1 MESPQPSLWYKD
13 AVIYQLHVK
22 AYADGDGDGIGDFAG
37 LIEKLPYIKSLG
49 ATAIWLLPFYPSPL
63 RDDGYDIAEYK
74 GVNPSYGTLRD
85 VRTFIKA
92 AHKLGLKIITELVV
106 NHTSDQ
112 HPWFQRARK
121 APRDSAHRKFY
132 VWNDSPETYAG
143 TRIIFT
149 DTETSNWQWDPVAG
163 QYYWHRFFSHQPD
176 LNFDHPPVFDAIS
189 DVMRFW
195 FGIGVDGMRL
205 DAVPYLCEREG
216 TSSENLPE
224 THAVLK
230 RLRAIVDAEFPDRL
244 LLAEANQWPEDVS
257 AYFGD
262 GDECQMAFHFPL
274 MPRMFM
280 SIAEEDR
287 YPLYDIMRQTPQIPP
302 NCQWAIFLR
311 NHDELTLEMVTDR
324 ERAFMYSVYAQETRA
339 RVNVGIRR
347 RLAPLMENDRNK
359 IELMTSLL
367 LSMPGTPIVYY
378 GDEIGMGDNIY
389 LGDRDGVRTPMQ
401 WSADRNGG
409 FSRADMQR
417 LFLPPIMD
425 PVYGYAS
432 VNAEA
437 QERSASSLLHWMRRV
452 IGVRQAHR
460 VFGRGGITFLHPDN
474 RHIAAYLREYEGE
487 VVLCVANL
495 ARTSQAVS
503 LDLSRYNGRTPVEM
517 IGWSAFPPI
526 VDDRYVITL
535 HGYAFFWFVLA
546 APNDAPVAIE
556 PATPQPP
563 EFITIVLPRGRAS
576 LLSEPARTTL
586 ERDVLPTVVSI
597 RQLLA
602 HGVQPDAIAVTDIV
616 PLGVSDDAPALA
628 ILGISVLD
636 EALILPIEVA
646 HAADREWPLPT
657 LRAAFA
663 KTRTGAHEGLLLDAG
678 IDDRLW
684 CGLFDAVRTGAV
696 LPGSAGALY
705 CEPTWSLESLS
716 ISDETNLRRPQ
727 SGDRRLSAVIGDTVL
742 ITLYR
747 RSVHGINP
755 AIELARFFHQGNFTH
770 TAPLLGTFSYRAA
783 DGSEVGVGLARRYIL
798 AQGSGWDVLHTLFMR
813 SLQAAP
819 EDGAPIDRIV
829 ALAGRRLATM
839 HAMLARSDHPDFAP
853 GVFSAA
859 DAATLQTEL
868 RELAERAFTQIARDR
883 SPEAAAALALRAQ
896 IERIITEAPLTGAL
910 AMRVHGDFHLGRV
923 LVTESDV
930 LIIDPGVGEASRPE
944 VQRRRRTSPFADL
957 ATMIRSLDEV
967 AAAAAF
973 DVSTDPT
980 VATEEVMPKV
990 RAVVRAAATM
1000 FARSYLA
1007 HSRELGAL
1015 GTLEEGG
1022 DLRALIDVFL
1032 VRATLEA
1039 IVYQAHA
1046 RPERMRDL
1054 YAEFAR
1060 IFERSEVAASS

>member
-1 MESPQPSLWYKD
+1 
-13 AVIYQLHVK
+13 
-22 AYADGDGDGIGDFAG
+22 
-37 LIEKLPYIKSLG
+37 
-49 ATAIWLLPFYPSPL
+49 
-63 RDDGYDIAEYK
+63 
-74 GVNPSYGTLRD
+74 
-85 VRTFIKA
+85 
-92 AHKLGLKIITELVV
+92 
-106 NHTSDQ
+106 
-112 HPWFQRARK
+112 
-121 APRDSAHRKFY
+121 
-132 VWNDSPETYAG
+132 
-143 TRIIFT
+143 
-149 DTETSNWQWDPVAG
+149 
-163 QYYWHRFFSHQPD
+163 
-176 LNFDHPPVFDAIS
+176 
-189 DVMRFW
+189 
-195 FGIGVDGMRL
+195 
-205 DAVPYLCEREG
+205 
-216 TSSENLPE
+216 
-224 THAVLK
+224 
-230 RLRAIVDAEFPDRL
+230 
-244 LLAEANQWPEDVS
+244 
-257 AYFGD
+257 
-262 GDECQMAFHFPL
+262 
-274 MPRMFM
+274 
-280 SIAEEDR
+280 
-287 YPLYDIMRQTPQIPP
+287 
-302 NCQWAIFLR
+302 
-311 NHDELTLEMVTDR
+311 
-324 ERAFMYSVYAQETRA
+324 
-339 RVNVGIRR
+339 
-347 RLAPLMENDRNK
+347 
-359 IELMTSLL
+359 
-367 LSMPGTPIVYY
+367 
-378 GDEIGMGDNIY
+378 
-389 LGDRDGVRTPMQ
+389 
-401 WSADRNGG
+401 
-409 FSRADMQR
+409 
-417 LFLPPIMD
+417 
-425 PVYGYAS
+425 
-432 VNAEA
+432 
-437 QERSASSLLHWMRRV
+437 
-452 IGVRQAHR
+452 
-460 VFGRGGITFLHPDN
+460 
-474 RHIAAYLREYEGE
+474 
-487 VVLCVANL
+487 
-495 ARTSQAVS
+495 
-503 LDLSRYNGRTPVEM
+503 
-517 IGWSAFPPI
+517 
-526 VDDRYVITL
+526 
-535 HGYAFFWFVLA
+535 
-546 APNDAPVAIE
+546 
-556 PATPQPP
+556 
-563 EFITIVLPRGRAS
+563 
-576 LLSEPARTTL
+576 
-586 ERDVLPTVVSI
+586 VSI